1 MFCYLGNFLLK
12 LMVTVSVFFSPKF
25 ISRVFP
31 FVSCA
36 LEKRVVT
43 KGEPERLLHREGVRE
58 MRGFEF

>member
-1 MFCYLGNFLLK
+1 MDGYCFCF
-12 LMVTVSVFFSPKF
+12 FFSLKF

-31 FVSCA
+31 FVSGA

>member
-12 LMVTVSVFFSPKF
+12 LMVTVSVFFFSPKF

-31 FVSCA
+31 FVSGA

-43 KGEPERLLHREGVRE
+43 KGEPETTPQ
-58 MRGFEF
+58 RGCERDERI